1 MTCAMSA
8 AEVASIVRRPDTLE
22 DAEAILKAALDAYG
36 RVDQLV
42 VASGT
47 NKAGLHRK
55 PVL

>member
-1 MTCAMSA
+1 M
-8 AEVASIVRRPDTLE
+8 
-22 DAEAILKAALDAYG
+22 KAALDAYG

-47 NKAGLHRK
+47 NKAGFTEK